1 VIILRG
7 IGGYFPYISEFE
19 DELLEEGVCPTVAFP
34 GAYRQVT
41 ERIIAAHNTGR
52 LNGPLVIVGYSA
64 GADKALRVSRCLGQ
78 RGLTVDKLVLLEPSS
93 GGRVP
98 RNVKECVNLYKTQP
112 WNGYIPVF
120 RGCTVI
126 AESPETRLVNCDL
139 RDFNDGRYDW
149 DNHFTLAYNPYV
161 QDLMVNE
168 VAAAFNGEPDREEVL
183 SLLDDG
189 RDVNVAQEMPP
200 SMN

>member
-1 VIILRG
+1 L
-7 IGGYFPYISEFE
+7 
-19 DELLEEGVCPTVAFP
+19 P

-41 ERIIAAHNTGR
+41 ERIIGAHNNGR

-78 RGLTVDKLVLLEPSS
+78 RGLTVDKLVLLEASS

-98 RNVKECVNLYKTQP
+98 GNVKECVNIYKTQP
-112 WNGYIPVF
+112 WTQFVPVF
-120 RGCTVI
+120 RGCTVM
-126 AESPETRLVNCDL
+126 AESPDTRLVNCDL

-149 DNHFTLAYNPYV
+149 ENHFTLAFNPYV
-161 QDLMVNE
+161 EDLMVNE
-168 VAAAFNGEPDREEVL
+168 VAAAFNGEPGQEEVL

-189 RDVNVAQEMPP
+189 GNVTVAEETPP